1 MLTSKN
7 LITQLTAKI
16 HPYVW
21 SIVLV
26 LVFIRP
32 FLSEQV
38 FVEMG
43 FWYIFI
49 FILVGFYLAL
59 ISRVDLFSHPLNFAV
74 FVFMAL
80 IIISLFFSKIL
91 NMNFYINFL
100 EPYFFFPNVLIF
112 YIAGKINRKQQSQL
126 INTVFLSAGIIGVY
140 ALYQYFFGFKH
151 LLEYINSA
159 GISEGIEKVLNR
171 RRVYAFF
178 INPNLFASYIIM
190 ILFLGVGFLLNGYPF
205 TRKTVYIIIS
215 VCLMAAALLFTK
227 SFSAIAVF
235 GLIFY
240 LLIPYFLRGFGR
252 KMILKRVFFIIT
264 AGVFISTVLFVIF
277 NRQRLIQSFNPAD
290 ANNSIIQRYYY
301 WITSIKIIKDF
312 PLTGVGWRK
321 FGIAY
326 EFYKPVSANMSN
338 YSHNV
343 FLQVLAEMG
352 VVGFIAFLSIVI
364 IFLKTGIKVFKNG
377 SSQQGLK
384 IGLFCAGCSFLIHN
398 LVDVSF
404 YFSQV
409 SFFWWMIL
417 GLFVNF
423 SDEKQ
428 E

>member
-1 MLTSKN
+1 MFTFKN
-7 LITQLTAKI
+7 LITQLTAKTN
-16 HPYVW
+16 PYAW

-26 LVFIRP
+26 LVFVRP

-43 FWYIFI
+43 IWYIFI

-59 ISRVDLFSHPLNFAV
+59 ISRIDLFSHPLNFAV
-74 FVFMAL
+74 FVFMVL

-100 EPYFFFPNVLIF
+100 EPYFFFPNILIF
-112 YIAGKINRKQQSQL
+112 YIAGKINCKQQSQL
-126 INTVFLSAGIIGVY
+126 INVVFLSAGIIGVY
-140 ALYQYFFGFKH
+140 AVYQYFIGFRH

-171 RRVYAFF
+171 RRVYASF
-178 INPNLFASYIIM
+178 ISPNLFASYIIM
-190 ILFLGVGFLLNGYPF
+190 MLFWKIGFLINGYPF
-205 TRKTVYIIIS
+205 TRKTAYVIIS
-215 VCLMAAALLFTK
+215 ACLMAVALLFTK

-240 LLIPYFLRGFGR
+240 LLIPYFLRGFGHN
-252 KMILKRVFFIIT
+252 KMILKRVFFIIIV
-264 AGVFISTVLFVIF
+264 GVFIFTVLFVIF
-277 NRQRLIQSFNPAD
+277 NRQRLMQSFNPAD

-312 PLTGVGWRK
+312 PLIGVGWRK

-326 EFYKPVSANMSN
+326 EFYKPVSANVSN

-343 FLQVLAEMG
+343 FLQVWAEMG
-352 VVGFIAFLSIVI
+352 VAGFMAFLSIVI
-364 IFLKTGIKVFKNG
+364 IFLKAGIKVFKNS
-377 SSQQGLK
+377 SSQQGLR
-384 IGLFCAGCSFLIHN
+384 IGLFCAGCVFLIHN

-409 SFFWWMIL
+409 AFFWWMIL

-423 SDEKQ
+423 SNEK
-428 E
+428 